1 MTAAKDLFA
10 EKPMSP
16 LQYAT
21 VLVCFVMNMLD
32 GMDVLVISYAAPAIS
47 RDWAIS
53 PEALG
58 VVFSAGL
65 AGMTLGTFLLAPLAD
80 RFGRKTIIL
89 VSALIMGVCIYLSAY
104 AGSVPELLLYRFLSG
119 LGIGSMLASTTALT
133 AEYTPDKNR
142 DFWVSFVVAGY
153 PIGAIVSGIAAAEI
167 VPAEGWR
174 QLFRLAGMASL
185 AAFPIAFLLL
195 SESVQY
201 LLTTQPR
208 GALHRA
214 NRILGRLGS
223 PLLEDLPEKAARRA
237 RIPAGSLFKQ
247 EFRRAT
253 WLLWGALFLAFS
265 ALYFLISWIP
275 KLASDAG
282 LSMELA
288 IYAGTVFNAGAFVG
302 ILVQGYISSR
312 FGLRRTIGVIFLA
325 TSALMASFG
334 WFAGTDWVLLILGL
348 LGFGIQGGFV
358 GLYAVAAR
366 IYPTHIRTTGV
377 GWAMGAGRFGGI
389 AGPLIGGWLIGLGLA
404 LSANFLLFAIPTL
417 LAGLITWRIPV
428 R

>member
-1 MTAAKDLFA
+1 MKTSKDLFA
-10 EKPMSP
+10 DKPMSV

-21 VLVCFVMNMLD
+21 VLVCFIMNMLD
-32 GMDVLVISYAAPAIS
+32 GMDVLIISYAAPAIA
-47 RDWAIS
+47 REWAVS

-65 AGMTLGTFLLAPLAD
+65 AGMTLGTFLIAPLAD
-80 RFGRKTIIL
+80 RFGRKTIVM
-89 VSALIMGVCIYLSAY
+89 VSALIMGTCIYMSAY
-104 AGSVPELLLYRFLSG
+104 AGSVPELLLYRLLSG

-133 AEYTPDKNR
+133 SEYTPDKHR

-153 PIGAIVSGIAAAEI
+153 PIGAIISGIVAAEI
-167 VPAEGWR
+167 VPTEGWR
-174 QLFRLAGMASL
+174 LLFRLAGIASL
-185 AAFPIAFLLL
+185 LAFPLALFLL

-201 LLTTQPR
+201 LLTTQPK
-208 GALHRA
+208 GALKRA
-214 NRILGRLGS
+214 NRILGRLGVP
-223 PLLEDLPEKAARRA
+223 PLDALPEKTASRD
-237 RIPAGSLFKQ
+237 RIPAATLFKPQ
-247 EFRRAT
+247 FRRAT
-253 WLLWGALFLAFS
+253 GLLWSALFLAFS

-288 IYAGTVFNAGAFVG
+288 IYAGAVFNAGAFVG

-312 FGLRRTIGVIFLA
+312 FGLRRTIGVIFLI

-334 WFAGTDWVLLILGL
+334 WFTGTDWVLLILGL
-348 LGFGIQGGFV
+348 LGFGVQGGFV

-389 AGPLIGGWLIGLGLA
+389 AGPMIGGWLIGLGLV
-404 LSANFLLFAIPTL
+404 LSTNFLLFAIPTL
-417 LAGLITWRIPV
+417 LVGLISFRIPV

>member
-1 MTAAKDLFA
+1 MTATKDLFS

-21 VLVCFVMNMLD
+21 VLVCFAMNMLD
-32 GMDVLVISYAAPAIS
+32 GMDVLIISYAAPAIS
-47 RDWAIS
+47 RDWSIS

-65 AGMTLGTFLLAPLAD
+65 AGMTLGTFFIAPLAD
-80 RFGRKTIIL
+80 RFGRKTIVL
-89 VSALIMGVCIYLSAY
+89 VSAIIMGTCIYVSAY

-133 AEYTPDKNR
+133 AEFTPDKNR

-174 QLFRLAGMASL
+174 QLFRLAGMASM
-185 AAFPIAFLLL
+185 AAFPLAFLLL

-201 LLTTQPR
+201 LLSTQPR

-214 NRILGRLGS
+214 NRILLRLGS
-223 PLLEDLPEKAARRA
+223 DLLEHLPEKNAPRA
-237 RIPAGSLFKQ
+237 KIPAGALFKP

-253 WLLWGALFLAFS
+253 GLLWGALFLAFS

-312 FGLRRTIGVIFLA
+312 FGLRRTIGIIFLA
-325 TSALMASFG
+325 TSALMAAFG
-334 WFAGTDWVLLILGL
+334 WFTGTNWVLLILGL

-366 IYPTHIRTTGV
+366 IYPTRIRTTGV

-389 AGPLIGGWLIGLGLA
+389 AGPLIGGWLIGLGL
-404 LSANFLLFAIPTL
+404 LLTTNFLLFAIPTL
-417 LAGLITWRIPV
+417 LAGLITLRIPV

>member
-1 MTAAKDLFA
+1 MPVKDLLA
-10 EKPMSP
+10 DKPMSP
-16 LQYAT
+16 LQFAT

-32 GMDVLVISYAAPAIS
+32 GMDVLVISYAAPSIS

-65 AGMTLGTFLLAPLAD
+65 AGMTLGTFLIAPLAD

-89 VSALIMGVCIYLSAY
+89 ISALIMGAFIYLSAY
-104 AGSVPELLLYRFLSG
+104 AGSIPELLLYRFLSG

-153 PIGAIVSGIAAAEI
+153 PIGAIVSGIVAAEI
-167 VPAEGWR
+167 VPDEGWR
-174 QLFRLAGMASL
+174 QLFRLAGLASM
-185 AAFPIAFLLL
+185 AAFPVALLLL

-201 LLTTQPR
+201 LLGSQPK
-208 GALHRA
+208 GALPRA
-214 NRILGRLGS
+214 NRILNRMGC
-223 PLLEDLPEKAARRA
+223 PLLEELPEKTAPRA
-237 RIPAGSLFKQ
+237 RIPAGALFKP

-253 WLLWGALFLAFS
+253 GLLWLALFLAFS

-312 FGLRRTIGVIFLA
+312 FGLRRTIGLIFLA
-325 TSALMASFG
+325 TAALMASFG
-334 WFAGTDWVLLILGL
+334 WFTGSDWTLLILGL

-366 IYPTHIRTTGV
+366 IYPTRIRTTGV

-389 AGPLIGGWLIGLGLA
+389 AGPMVGGVLIGLGLA
-404 LSANFLLFAIPTL
+404 LTTNFFLFAIPTL
-417 LAGLITWRIPV
+417 LAGLITLRIPV